1 MRYQAVIPGRF
12 LARPNRFLALVE
24 LDGRVETVHVKN
36 TGRCK
41 ELLLPGNTVYL
52 APADKAGRKTSFDLV
67 AVEKRPG
74 LLVNMDAQL
83 PNAVAEE
90 WLPKSGLF
98 SSEAV
103 IRREVRWGNSRFD
116 LYVED
121 GVRKAFL
128 EVKGVTLETDGL
140 ARFPDAPTQRGVKH
154 LRELCACLQ
163 EGYEAYVLFVIQMK
177 GVYRFSPNEATHPAF
192 AEALRE
198 AAAAG
203 VKVIAMDCIVTPD
216 SLCIDQA
223 VPVVL

>member
-12 LARPNRFLALVE
+12 LARPNRFIALVE

-52 APADKAGRKTSFDLV
+52 APADKAGRKTGFDLV